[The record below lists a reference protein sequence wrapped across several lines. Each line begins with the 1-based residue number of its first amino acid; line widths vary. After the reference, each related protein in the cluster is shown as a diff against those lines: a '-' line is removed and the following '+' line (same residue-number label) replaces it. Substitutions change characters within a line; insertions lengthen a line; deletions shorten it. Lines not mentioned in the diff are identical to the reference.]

1 LGVEW
6 GILIGAVFSL
16 GLFIR
21 RSSHPYMAQLGYLES
36 EDVFRNIERYPE
48 AQTYPDILIFRVD
61 ASLYFAN
68 MRFVEDRLR
77 QWIERNSKLK
87 WVLFDFSGIN
97 DIDAVA
103 VSTME
108 NIIKAYSERGIRFA
122 FCCMKGPVRDLVAK
136 AGWDEKYGEY
146 IGYRS
151 LQKALKRIRTD
162 VTASNS

>member
-1 LGVEW
+1 MVKCE
-6 GILIGAVFSL
+6 
-16 GLFIR
+16 
-21 RSSHPYMAQLGYLES
+21 RSFEKNFLKRSAHPHMAQLGYLES

-48 AQTYPDILIFRVD
+48 ARTYPDILIFRVD

-97 DIDAVA
+97 DVDAVA
-103 VSTME
+103 ISTLE

-122 FCCMKGPVRDLVAK
+122 FCCMKGPVRDLVAR
-136 AGWDEKYGEY
+136 AGWEGKYGED
-146 IGYRS
+146 IRYRS
-151 LQKALKRIRTD
+151 LQQALKRIRT
-162 VTASNS
+162 NSTGSTSQGIQ